1 MPLKRTL
8 ALAAALMLAVAP
20 TLAQDDTTLG
30 NLTISAAMARATP
43 PHAPVGGGFLTITNG
58 GDEDDRL
65 VAASSPIA
73 GRVEIHEMKMDGD
86 VMRMRPLA
94 DGLPIP
100 AGQTVVLKPGGYHLM
115 LMELTDALT
124 EGDSFELSLT
134 FEKAGEVTVTVDIG
148 PRGMGGAHG
157 MGHSDG

>member
-1 MPLKRTL
+1 MAR
-8 ALAAALMLAVAP
+8 ARARGSIAATACPSSSIVPSCA
-20 TLAQDDTTLG
+20 
-30 NLTISAAMARATP
+30 ISAAMARATP

-134 FEKAGEVTVTVDIG
+134 FEKAGEVAVTVDIG

>member
-1 MPLKRTL
+1 MPLIRTL
-8 ALAAALMLAVAP
+8 ALAAALMLAASP
-20 TLAQDDTTLG
+20 TLAHDDTILG
-30 NLTISAAMARATP
+30 NLTISAPMARATP

-65 VAASSPIA
+65 IAASTPVA

-86 VMRMRPLA
+86 VMRMRPLV

-100 AGQTVVLKPGGYHLM
+100 AGQTVVLEPGGYHLM
-115 LMELTDALT
+115 LMDLTDALT
-124 EGDSFELSLT
+124 EGDTFELSLT
-134 FEKAGEVTVTVDIG
+134 FEKAGEVTVTVDVG
-148 PRGMGGAHG
+148 PRDMRGAHS

>member
-1 MPLKRTL
+1 MPFKWIPT
-8 ALAAALMLAVAP
+8 LAAALMLAAAP
-20 TLAQDDTTLG
+20 TFAQDDTTLG
-30 NLTISAAMARATP
+30 SLTISAAMARATP

-65 VAASSPIA
+65 VAASTPIA

-86 VMRMRPLA
+86 VMRMRPVT

-100 AGQTVVLKPGGYHLM
+100 AGQTVVLEPGGYHLM

-124 EGDSFELSLT
+124 EGDTFELSLT

-148 PRGMGGAHG
+148 PRGMSGAHG
-157 MGHSDG
+157 MRHSDG